1 MAYYIK
7 DKIEIKEEN
16 QCKRNVTEPSL
27 SNKSISQ
34 EDELPLGNVYDER
47 DVKLAVER
55 LKEEISKSWKP
66 FVKFAELGSDQK
78 RDVKK
83 IIDEI
88 FGDKLT

>member
-1 MAYYIK
+1 MQN
-7 DKIEIKEEN
+7 KEG
-16 QCKRNVTEPSL
+16 PSL
-27 SNKSISQ
+27 SDLIISPCSLSINY
-34 EDELPLGNVYDER
+34 LNVE
-47 DVKLAVER
+47 DVKRAVER